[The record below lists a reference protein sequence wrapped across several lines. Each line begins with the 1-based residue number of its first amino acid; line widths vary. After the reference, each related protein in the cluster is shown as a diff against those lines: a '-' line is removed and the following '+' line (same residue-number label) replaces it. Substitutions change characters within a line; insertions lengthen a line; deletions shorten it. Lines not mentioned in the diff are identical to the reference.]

1 LRSDV
6 YESTDRPG
14 RRYFGRRL
22 GVFALAVTGV
32 FLILVARLYYLQV
45 VRGPSF
51 RLLSEENRVSVARVR
66 APRGNIFDRYGNVL
80 VANRPSFSVSLIME
94 GVKDLPGTVSA
105 LSEVLGMEEEVV
117 MERIQRAKPY
127 RSFEPVRILEDVS
140 RRQVALLEASKY
152 ELPGVQIEVEPRR
165 NYPFGTLAAHLL
177 GRVGQ
182 VSQADLEAEEG
193 YRTGDYIGKE
203 GVEKVL
209 DGQLRGIE
217 GSLQME
223 VDSLGRQ
230 IRFLAMKEP
239 RPGNNVEL
247 TLDLGLQQVAE
258 EALRDKMGA
267 VVVLD
272 PGTGEILAAASSPA
286 LDANRFVRGLGR
298 DEWAAVERD
307 GSHPLQNRIV
317 RGQYPPGSVFKIVT
331 AVAALEKGV
340 VDEKTS
346 FNCLGSMRFGKRNY
360 RCWKRGGH
368 GKVDLH
374 RALVESCDVYF
385 YQVGI
390 KVGIDN
396 IAYYA
401 HELGLGRPS
410 GLGLGRESAGIVPS
424 RKWKKQARGEPWFPG
439 ETLSASIG
447 QGFNLVTPLQM
458 AVLAAALANN
468 GTVYPPVLVRSVT
481 DPDGRKVQKR
491 APPEGRA
498 VDISPRTLERVR
510 DALYGVVNEQRG
522 TGRSAAVEGVDVSGK
537 TGTAQVVRMPRG
549 GESRK
554 LEEVPLR
561 YRDHAW
567 FICYAPREVGRVAM
581 AIVVEHGGHGGS
593 ASAPLARDMLLHLK
607 NLGFFQTLADRRGQ

>member
-6 YESTDRPG
+6 YESPDRPG
-14 RRYFGRRL
+14 RRYFARRL
-22 GVFALAVTGV
+22 AVFALAITAV
-32 FLILVARLYYLQV
+32 FLVLVARLYYLQV

-51 RLLSEENRVSVARVR
+51 RMLSEENRVSVARIR
-66 APRGNIFDRYGNVL
+66 APRGKIFDRYGNVL
-80 VANRPSFSVSLIME
+80 VANRPSFSVNLIME
-94 GVKDLPGTVSA
+94 SVKDLPGTVSM
-105 LSEVLGMEEEVV
+105 LSEVLGMEVAAV
-117 MERIQRAKPY
+117 MERVHRAKPY
-127 RSFEPVRILEDVS
+127 RSFEPVRIMEDAS
-140 RRQVALLEASKY
+140 RRQVAVLEASKY
-152 ELPGVQIEVEPRR
+152 EWPGVQIGVEPRR
-165 NYPFGTLAAHLL
+165 YYPFGTLAAHLL
-177 GRVGQ
+177 GHVGQ
-182 VSQADLEAEEG
+182 VSQAELEAGDG
-193 YRTGDYIGKE
+193 YRTGDYIGKK

-209 DGQLRGIE
+209 DGHLKGIE

-223 VDSLGRQ
+223 VDSLGRE
-230 IRFLAMKEP
+230 IRVLAMKEP
-239 RPGNNVEL
+239 RPGNDVKL
-247 TLDLGLQQVAE
+247 TIDLGLQQAVE
-258 EALRDKMGA
+258 YTLRDKMGA

-272 PGTGEILAAASSPA
+272 PGTGEILAAASSPS
-286 LDANRFVRGLGR
+286 LDPNRFVRGLSR
-298 DEWAAVERD
+298 DEWAAVQRD
-307 GSHPLQNRIV
+307 GSHPLQNRIL

-340 VDEKTS
+340 IDEKTS
-346 FNCLGSMRFGKRNY
+346 FNCSGSLRFGKRRY

-410 GLGLGRESAGIVPS
+410 GLGLGGESAGIVPS
-424 RKWKKQARGEPWFPG
+424 RKWKKEARGEPWFPG
-439 ETLSASIG
+439 ETLSAAIG
-447 QGFNLVTPLQM
+447 QGYNLVTPLQM
-458 AVLAAALANN
+458 AVLAAVLANN

-481 DPDGRKVQKR
+481 DPDGRKVEER
-491 APPEGRA
+491 PLPEGRA

-510 DALYGVVNEQRG
+510 DALYGVVNEPRG
-522 TGRSAAVEGVDVSGK
+522 TGRRAAIKGVAVSGK
-537 TGTAQVVRMPRG
+537 TGTAQVVRLPRG
-549 GESRK
+549 DERAK

-567 FICYAPREVGRVAM
+567 FICYAPRDMGLVAM

-593 ASAPLARDMLLHLK
+593 ASAPLAREILLHLK
-607 NLGFFQTLADRRGQ
+607 NLGFFQTLAGRKGE